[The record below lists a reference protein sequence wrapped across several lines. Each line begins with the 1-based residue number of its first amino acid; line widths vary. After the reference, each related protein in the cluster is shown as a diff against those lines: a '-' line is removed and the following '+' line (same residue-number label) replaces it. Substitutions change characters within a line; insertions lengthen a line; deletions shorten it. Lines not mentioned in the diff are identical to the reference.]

1 MENLDTHLADVELSY
16 DELIKQAYGL
26 FNPSEAELKAL
37 GPKLAAARAK
47 VESPT
52 IPADEARMAALV
64 TDETAALLQ
73 HHGFEP
79 NRYQLFPA

>member
-1 MENLDTHLADVELSY
+1 MEEEFTPVELSY

-47 VESPT
+47 VEAPT

-73 HHGFEP
+73 HHGFAP

>member
-1 MENLDTHLADVELSY
+1 MEEEFTPVELSY
-16 DELIKQAYGL
+16 AELIKQAYGL

-47 VESPT
+47 VEAPT

-73 HHGFEP
+73 HHGFAP

>member
-1 MENLDTHLADVELSY
+1 MEEEFAVEPTVELSY

-47 VESPT
+47 VEAPS

-73 HHGFEP
+73 HHGFAP